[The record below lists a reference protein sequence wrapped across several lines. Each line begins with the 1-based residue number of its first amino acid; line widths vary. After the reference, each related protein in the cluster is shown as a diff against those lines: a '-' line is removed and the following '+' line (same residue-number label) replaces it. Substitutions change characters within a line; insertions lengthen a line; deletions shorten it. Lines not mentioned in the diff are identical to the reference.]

1 MHWYTGKCRESFR
14 AKDRVFEPQKFKHMK
29 LHPNELLIYYDNKSS
44 SHKKTKALAYSI
56 SSHVKELDIDHYK
69 LTKLMWGEILELL
82 HLEAKQLL
90 NKADPAYQADIAGHN
105 FDDDGWLEILVKN
118 PRLIKAPIAILN
130 KKAVLCESPKDI
142 YKLTGDV
149 ATTDVPAQY

>member
-1 MHWYTGKCRESFR
+1 
-14 AKDRVFEPQKFKHMK
+14 
-29 LHPNELLIYYDNKSS
+29 
-44 SHKKTKALAYSI
+44 
-56 SSHVKELDIDHYK
+56 SSHVKELDFDHYK

-82 HLEAKQLL
+82 HLEPKQLL

-130 KKAVLCESPKDI
+130 KKAVLCESPEDI
-142 YKLTGDV
+142 CRLAGDM
-149 ATTDVPAQY
+149 AATDVPAQY